1 MSPIQ
6 TQTLND
12 LASDKHLYQ
21 TLVDNNVNLVSG
33 LATNYLNHYIEI
45 LLLLEILPDM
55 PECFEDVLRWK
66 PMSYKTHVM
75 QSGLPNND
83 IVLRAYAVVD
93 EDRRNRLAMVA
104 DEANALLDVLMA
116 RAGVSIDRN
125 DVSALKEVAHE
136 AKERLS
142 PLIERMTGI
151 ITPSATTTK
160 PFVDRI

>member
-1 MSPIQ
+1 MSSIR
-6 TQTLND
+6 TQTMKD

-55 PECFEDVLRWK
+55 PECFEDALRWK
-66 PMSYKTHVM
+66 PMTYKAHVM

-83 IVLRAYAVVD
+83 IVLRAYAIVD
-93 EDRRNRLAMVA
+93 EERRNKLAMVA
-104 DEANALLDVLMA
+104 EEANALLEILMA
-116 RAGVSIDRN
+116 RAGAAIDKN
-125 DVSALKEVAHE
+125 DSSALKEVAAE
-136 AKERLS
+136 AKEMLS
-142 PLIERMTGI
+142 PLIQRMTGL
-151 ITPSATTTK
+151 ITPSASTTK